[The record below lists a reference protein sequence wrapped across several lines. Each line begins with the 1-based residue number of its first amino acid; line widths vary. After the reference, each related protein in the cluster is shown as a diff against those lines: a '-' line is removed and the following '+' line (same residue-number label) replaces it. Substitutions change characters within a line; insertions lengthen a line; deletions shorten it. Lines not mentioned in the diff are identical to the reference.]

1 MGAPGHLSILFN
13 QGLWLTHTE
22 PRCPTPLMSNAQPD
36 LCTHYQRCHEVFA
49 LPSEQ
54 GFLKR
59 DEIHRKK
66 ITVAQLMVLRTPKT
80 KLTD

>member
-1 MGAPGHLSILFN
+1 MLN
-13 QGLWLTHTE
+13 LT
-22 PRCPTPLMSNAQPD
+22 SA
-36 LCTHYQRCHEVFA
+36 
-49 LPSEQ
+49 EQ